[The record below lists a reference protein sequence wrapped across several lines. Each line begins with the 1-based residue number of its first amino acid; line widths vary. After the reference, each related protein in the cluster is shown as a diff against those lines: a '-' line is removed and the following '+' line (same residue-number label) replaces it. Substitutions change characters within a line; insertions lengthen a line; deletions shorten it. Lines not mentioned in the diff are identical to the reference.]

1 MASTSEEVAARDL
14 TQGLAEKK
22 YGSCLLMLNDNNY
35 RVWAEPLEIYLEL
48 EELWEIACK

>member
-1 MASTSEEVAARDL
+1 MASTFEEVAARDL

-22 YGSCLLMLNDNNY
+22 YGFRLPMLNGNNY
-35 RVWAEPLEIYLEL
+35 RVWAESWEIYLEL